1 MGRDYVKL
9 LKYGDSL
16 YRCKALKRAALG
28 RMCTVM
34 KRQKGALE
42 YLEQVRQHMMRL
54 PSIDPTT
61 RTIIIAGYPNVGK
74 SSFMNK
80 VTRANVEVQPYAFTT
95 KSLYVGHMDHKYV
108 RWQVIDTPGVL
119 DKPLEERNT
128 IEMQSITALA
138 HLHCA
143 VLYVVDIS
151 EQCGFSIEQQ
161 VALFTSIRPLFH
173 NKPLLVAVNKI
184 DARSRKDLTAAEE
197 GELRKL
203 EEAGAT
209 IVYMST
215 FSEEGVMDVK
225 SAACDMLL
233 AHRVEQ
239 RMAGSKI
246 ESVVNRIRVS
256 EPKNGTRAAAPSI
269 PKSVLAAKAEAAAA
283 AAAVAAAATPT
294 GGVEI
299 SRGRPARGMAAS
311 SATDLPSSTD
321 LPDAP
326 GVPKRRTQKDLQ
338 EELGGAGVYSLPLQH
353 HWDLKQPEWV
363 NDVIPEIMDGKNIL
377 DFVDPEIEARL
388 AELEAE
394 EDQRAQLAELD
405 HDDDD
410 DMDDETREAQAR
422 VKALA
427 KSIRKKKGIIK
438 EKARMERKNN
448 HPTMSRAVA
457 ARNRSVDE
465 FVDHMGKMGVRTS
478 AASLPNLAR
487 AATKVGGDASLPAR
501 ERRRDKSAEPGE
513 RRGRSL
519 TRDGRGDDDDMDAD
533 GGVREVSLR
542 ANQVRKDRSS
552 TARDQGRLERS
563 RSRDPSMS
571 GLRDEKH
578 MIEVTK
584 LQKKQQ
590 KRLNKFG
597 KAGESD
603 RHIVCKKPKHLFSGK
618 RGNGKTDRR

>member
-209 IVYMST
+209 IV
-215 FSEEGVMDVK
+215 GG
-225 SAACDMLL
+225 
-233 AHRVEQ
+233 
-239 RMAGSKI
+239 GSVGP
-246 ESVVNRIRVS
+246 SGRVS
-256 EPKNGTRAAAPSI
+256 
-269 PKSVLAAKAEAAAA
+269 
-283 AAAVAAAATPT
+283 
-294 GGVEI
+294 
-299 SRGRPARGMAAS
+299 
-311 SATDLPSSTD
+311 
-321 LPDAP
+321 
-326 GVPKRRTQKDLQ
+326 
-338 EELGGAGVYSLPLQH
+338 
-353 HWDLKQPEWV
+353 
-363 NDVIPEIMDGKNIL
+363 
-377 DFVDPEIEARL
+377 
-388 AELEAE
+388 
-394 EDQRAQLAELD
+394 
-405 HDDDD
+405 
-410 DMDDETREAQAR
+410 
-422 VKALA
+422 
-427 KSIRKKKGIIK
+427 
-438 EKARMERKNN
+438 
-448 HPTMSRAVA
+448 
-457 ARNRSVDE
+457 
-465 FVDHMGKMGVRTS
+465 
-478 AASLPNLAR
+478 
-487 AATKVGGDASLPAR
+487 
-501 ERRRDKSAEPGE
+501 
-513 RRGRSL
+513 
-519 TRDGRGDDDDMDAD
+519 
-533 GGVREVSLR
+533 
-542 ANQVRKDRSS
+542 
-552 TARDQGRLERS
+552 
-563 RSRDPSMS
+563 
-571 GLRDEKH
+571 
-578 MIEVTK
+578 MIV
-584 LQKKQQ
+584 
-590 KRLNKFG
+590 
-597 KAGESD
+597 
-603 RHIVCKKPKHLFSGK
+603 
-618 RGNGKTDRR
+618 